1 VEKIG
6 LFLIGCRANI
16 RSKDLHG
23 KLEKMK
29 SIICTL
35 TVALSLS
42 ACASASNVYEM
53 APGVYTVTATGDGYT
68 TADRV
73 TDLAMGKAQEQCGRS
88 GKRVRVV
95 DEAQSRTRM
104 GIDTTLKLRF
114 QCV

>member
-1 VEKIG
+1 
-6 LFLIGCRANI
+6 
-16 RSKDLHG
+16 
-23 KLEKMK
+23 MK
-29 SIICTL
+29 KALVFSS
-35 TVALSLS
+35 VAFALA
-42 ACASASNVYEM
+42 ACASSSNVYEM
-53 APGVYTVTATGDGYT
+53 APGIYTVTATGDGYT

-73 TDLAMGKAQEQCGRS
+73 TDLAMTKAQEQCSKS